1 MILNKLKKILFV
13 SHDVNRAG
21 AQLFLLSIM
30 KYFKASGTEVILLV
44 INDWGNLKSELESQF
59 EVHYVN
65 QTTTHYTHISK
76 SIQLHTLKLPERT
89 TRVLI
94 LLQKM

>member
-13 SHDVNRAG
+13 SHDANRAG

-65 QTTTHYTHISK
+65 QTTK
-76 SIQLHTLKLPERT
+76 
-89 TRVLI
+89 
-94 LLQKM
+94 QKKNSTF